1 MTTMAAPTKP
11 NTPIAMWLLLAASGF
26 AALLNIADQIQTAE
40 WYSEV
45 FTSYDYSD
53 ESKGKVV
60 IYIVLALVSIALFV
74 LAAVLV
80 IARKFQLAPIF
91 TIAGAVLST
100 FAEMAV
106 WGEWEL
112 PGFYFVTNITEID
125 FSYDGTA
132 LFLLRAFLKLFFYAL
147 IAISFFALISH
158 SSKSKP
164 KQPDLW
170 PASVGTSAAP
180 VPTITPNVTASSAAA
195 APNTQR
201 GNTNMSAQ
209 WEVMIPGASDPQ
221 VDTATLQV
229 WAMAGRLK
237 PNTLVKEISTGVTYT
252 AAQIPGVFSEK
263 QFVTALILSILLGP
277 LGIDRFYTGH
287 VGLGVG
293 KLLTAGGCG
302 IWAIV
307 DIILFATRKVNDSEG
322 RPLS

>member
-132 LFLLRAFLKLFFYAL
+132 LFLLRQFLKLFFYAL
-147 IAISFFALISH
+147 IAISIFALISH

-170 PASVGTSAAP
+170 PASAGTSAAP
-180 VPTITPNVTASSAAA
+180 VSTITPNVTASSAAA